1 MQQDLT
7 QITKGKFRN
16 SFEEKV
22 LKPILIVEEK
32 TILWKLVNKRRLNVV
47 LLKSVIKKLWSI

>member
-32 TILWKLVNKRRLNVV
+32 TIL
-47 LLKSVIKKLWSI
+47 